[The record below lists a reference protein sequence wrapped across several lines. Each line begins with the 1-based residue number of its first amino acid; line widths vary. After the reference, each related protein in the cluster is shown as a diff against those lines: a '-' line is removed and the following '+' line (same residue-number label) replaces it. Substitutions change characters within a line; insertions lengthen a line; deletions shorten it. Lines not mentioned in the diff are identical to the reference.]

1 MAGALKAD
9 WLERAAPV
17 AGLIGPAAI
26 GACSVAAAIAYRG
39 RDDELYFPLNHFV
52 SELGELDVSALAV
65 LFNSGLIVGGLCF
78 ATFMV
83 GFGRMRGGLGGTAY
97 GVLGALAG
105 IAGAAVGVFPMNAI
119 RAHTIA
125 ASAFFDLAWIA
136 VALASVDLL
145 VRPDGRFQ
153 ARLAAARVRCR
164 GGGHRVHLGLRVR
177 GSGARQRAP
186 AAAGPP
192 VGRRDLDPRMG
203 GAHRR
208 HRVDVGRRPGVAT
221 GPARGSD
228 VKSRKRVC
236 HGGARCRSIHGRAAP
251 PAHDA
256 RARPC
261 LPGAAADR
269 RPGRAGG
276 SRVGPA
282 RCGGRR
288 SRRGRARST

>member
-97 GVLGALAG
+97 AVLGALAG

-119 RAHTIA
+119 RVHTIA

-136 VALASVDLL
+136 VAIASVDLL

-153 ARLAAARVRCR
+153 ARLAA
-164 GGGHRVHLGLRVR
+164 LGFGAVAAVVAFIWAYAFAAAAR
-177 GSGARQRAP
+177 GSGLQPPPARP
-186 AAAGPP
+186 S
-192 VGRRDLDPRMG
+192 
-203 GAHRR
+203 
-208 HRVDVGRRPGVAT
+208 VDVTSILEWVALISVIAWTSAVALAWRRAQ
-221 GPARGSD
+221 
-228 VKSRKRVC
+228 
-236 HGGARCRSIHGRAAP
+236 
-251 PAHDA
+251 
-256 RARPC
+256 
-261 LPGAAADR
+261 
-269 RPGRAGG
+269 
-276 SRVGPA
+276 RVGA
-282 RCGGRR
+282 
-288 SRRGRARST
+288 T